1 MYWNDKLL
9 EDIIERAI
17 REDIW
22 TGDLTSDS
30 LIPEADI
37 GNGVI
42 IAKEEGVIA
51 GLPVAEK
58 VFYQFSDEIVF
69 DYLHNDGA
77 RIEPGQE
84 IAELRGPI
92 REILKGERIALNFLQ
107 RLSGIATRTN
117 KYVET
122 VSDYPVKI
130 VDTRKTTPTL
140 RILEKY
146 AVRVGGGY
154 NHRMGLYDAV
164 MIKDNHIFAAGGIYQ
179 AVNKIKEQ
187 LGHTTKIEVEVE
199 NISDVEEALN
209 AGADIIM
216 LDNMDN
222 NEMSRAVE
230 IIANKAIVEA
240 SGGITLKDL
249 LEVAV
254 TGVDIISV
262 GALTH
267 NIKSLDISLNLK

>member
-1 MYWNDKLL
+1 MYWNDKLI

-17 REDIW
+17 LEDIW

-37 GNGVI
+37 GNGLI
-42 IAKEEGVIA
+42 MAKEEGIIA

-69 DYLHNDGA
+69 EYLLNDGD
-77 RIEPGQE
+77 RIEPTQE
-84 IAELRGPI
+84 IARLRGPV

-107 RLSGIATRTN
+107 RLSGIATSTN
-117 KYVET
+117 KYVEK
-122 VSDYPVKI
+122 VSNYPVKI

-164 MIKDNHIFAAGGIYQ
+164 MIKDNHIFAAGGIYR
-179 AVNKIKEQ
+179 AVNKVKEQ
-187 LGHTTKIEVEVE
+187 LGHTTKIEIEVE
-199 NISDVEEALN
+199 NLTEVEEALR
-209 AGADIIM
+209 AGVDIIM
-216 LDNMDN
+216 LDNMDVL
-222 NEMSRAVE
+222 EMSRAVE
-230 IIANKAIVEA
+230 IINNQAIVEA
-240 SGGITLKDL
+240 SGGIILKEL
-249 LEVAV
+249 VEVAA

-267 NIKSLDISLNLK
+267 NIKSIDISLNLE

>member
-22 TGDLTSDS
+22 TGDLTSES

-37 GNGVI
+37 GNGI
-42 IAKEEGVIA
+42 IVAKEEGIIA

-58 VFYQFSDEIVF
+58 IFYQFSDEIVF
-69 DYLHNDGA
+69 DYLHNDGD

>member
-1 MYWNDKLL
+1 MYWNDKLIK
-9 EDIIERAI
+9 DIIERAI
-17 REDIW
+17 LEDIW

-30 LIPEADI
+30 LIPEEDI
-37 GNGVI
+37 GNGLI
-42 IAKEEGVIA
+42 MAKEEGIIA
-51 GLPVAEK
+51 GLPIAEK

-69 DYLHNDGA
+69 DYLLNDGD
-77 RIEPGQE
+77 RIEPGQG
-84 IAELRGPI
+84 IARLKGPI
-92 REILKGERIALNFLQ
+92 SEILKGERIALNFLQ

-117 KYVET
+117 KYVKKI
-122 VSDYPVKI
+122 SNYPVKI

-164 MIKDNHIFAAGGIYQ
+164 MIKDNHIFAAGGIYK
-179 AVNKIKEQ
+179 AINKIKEQ

-199 NISDVEEALN
+199 DFTGIEEALR

-216 LDNMDN
+216 LDNMDIS
-222 NEMSRAVE
+222 EMSRAVE
-230 IIANKAIVEA
+230 IIDNQAIVEA
-240 SGGITLKDL
+240 SGGITLEDL
-249 LEVAV
+249 IEVAA
-254 TGVDIISV
+254 TGVDIISA

-267 NIKSLDISLNLK
+267 NIKSLDISLNLE

>member
-1 MYWNDKLL
+1 MYWNDKLI

-22 TGDLTSDS
+22 TGDLTSNL
-30 LIPEADI
+30 LIPEIDI
-37 GNGVI
+37 GNGVMT
-42 IAKEEGVIA
+42 AKEEGVIA

-69 DYLHNDGA
+69 DYLVDDGEH
-77 RIEPGQE
+77 IESGRE
-84 IAELRGPI
+84 IAAIRGPV

-107 RLSGIATRTN
+107 RLSGIATRTS
-117 KYVET
+117 KYVAA
-122 VSDYPVKI
+122 VSNYPVKI

-140 RILEKY
+140 RVLEKY

-164 MIKDNHIFAAGGIYQ
+164 MIKDNHIFAAGSIFS
-179 AVNKIKEQ
+179 AVNKIREQ

-199 NISDVEEALN
+199 DLSGVDEALR
-209 AGADIIM
+209 ADADIIM
-216 LDNMDN
+216 LDNMGLT
-222 NEMSRAVE
+222 EMSRAVKM
-230 IIANKAIVEA
+230 INKQAIVEA
-240 SGGITLKDL
+240 SGGITLERL
-249 LEVAV
+249 AEVAA

-267 NIKSLDISLNLK
+267 NIKSLDISLNLE